1 MTAAA
6 VRVFGISVTTAPVL
20 LPLFLLRRRLL
31 DRRRAG
37 HCYLLWL
44 MLCLRLLLPLELSV
58 SHPPVTVTLPDSVSV
73 LSVPISGQLSP
84 DHIPLHAVPEA
95 EDAALTPLDVFSLL
109 WLAGVLFS
117 LCLHTGGYCLT
128 RRRLLSDA
136 QPDPH
141 GQTLA
146 EQLGSR
152 TPVLRTAAD
161 TSITL
166 GLLHPVILLSHNIHE
181 EDLDMILRH
190 EICHIRRRDLWYKGL
205 FLLCACVH
213 WFNPL
218 AWLLAKAAGETVEL
232 CCDEAVVAGQ
242 DTQFKRRY
250 GQSLLRAAA
259 DSQTIVLSTSFGSG
273 RIKERLMNLFAE
285 KKKSGLFLCT
295 LCGAALC
302 MGCLVGCRVSAA
314 PAEDGIPAPQTVV
327 SAQPAPSASPVQ
339 APAQE
344 VQIPSESPAQEAPP
358 PKTVWPVEEHY
369 TLSAVYGDRHH
380 PITGEQHSHSGVDI
394 PAEQGTLVLA
404 ALDGTVTD
412 CRFDDVLGNCIELT
426 HEDGCTSLYGC
437 LQEFCVETGD
447 CVLAGQVIGK
457 VGATGQATGHHL
469 HYEVRNQQG
478 HHTDPLC
485 GYPTKE
491 FFHHSH

>member
-1 MTAAA
+1 MTDTA
-6 VRVFGISVTTAPVL
+6 VRVFWLSATTAPILIPL
-20 LPLFLLRRRLL
+20 LLLHRRILGRHHA
-31 DRRRAG
+31 R

-44 MLCLRLLLPLELSV
+44 ILCLRLLIPLELSI
-58 SHPPVTVTLPDSVSV
+58 SHPPVIVPLPNSVSV
-73 LSVPISGQLSP
+73 LSAPISGQLSP
-84 DHIPLHAVPEA
+84 DIPQLHAVSEE
-95 EDAALTPLDVFSLL
+95 EDSALTPLDCLSVL
-109 WLAGVLFS
+109 WLTGVLFS
-117 LCLHTGGYCLT
+117 LCLHTGGYCLA
-128 RRRLLSDA
+128 RRRLLSGT

-141 GQTLA
+141 GQALA
-146 EQLGSR
+146 EQLGSPA
-152 TPVLRTAAD
+152 PVLRAATD
-161 TSITL
+161 TPITL
-166 GLLHPVILLSHNIHE
+166 GLLHPVILLSHNTR
-181 EDLDMILRH
+181 EDDLEMILRH

-218 AWLLAKAAGETVEL
+218 TWLLARAAGETVEL

-259 DSQTIVLSTSFGSG
+259 APEKVVLSTSFGSG
-273 RIKERLMNLFAE
+273 EMKGRLINLFVE
-285 KKKSGLFLCT
+285 KKKSGLLLCA

-302 MGCLVGCRVSAA
+302 MGCLVGCQVSAA
-314 PAEDGIPAPQTVV
+314 PADHGLSADQSALP
-327 SAQPAPSASPVQ
+327 AQPAPSDIPTEI
-339 APAQE
+339 PAQE
-344 VQIPSESPAQEAPP
+344 GPA

-404 ALDGTVTD
+404 ALNGTVSD

-447 CVLAGQVIGK
+447 SVIAGQVIGK

-469 HYEVRNQQG
+469 HYEIHNQQG

-485 GYPTKE
+485 GYPAKE

>member
-1 MTAAA
+1 MTALA
-6 VRVFGISVTTAPVL
+6 VRVFWLSVTTAPVL
-20 LPLFLLRRRLL
+20 LPLLLLRRRLL
-31 DRRRAG
+31 DKHRVK

-44 MLCLRLLLPLELSV
+44 ILCLRLILPLDLSV
-58 SHPPVTVTLPDSVSV
+58 SHPPVTVILPDSVSV

-84 DHIPLHAVPEA
+84 GHTQLHNVPETKA
-95 EDAALTPLDVFSLL
+95 SAFTPLDCFSLL

-117 LCLHTGGYCLT
+117 LCLHTGGYCLA
-128 RRRLLSDA
+128 RRRLLSGT

-141 GQTLA
+141 GQALA
-146 EQLGSR
+146 EQLSGAA
-152 TPVLRTAAD
+152 PVLRTNID
-161 TSITL
+161 TPITL
-166 GLLHPVILLSHNIHE
+166 GLLHPVILLSYNTHE
-181 EDLDMILRH
+181 DDLEMILRH
-190 EICHIRRRDLWYKGL
+190 ELCHIRRRDLWYKGL
-205 FLLCACVH
+205 FLLCACIY

-218 AWLLAKAAGETVEL
+218 VWLLAKAAGETVEL
-232 CCDEAVVAGQ
+232 CCDEDVAAGQ
-242 DTQFKRRY
+242 DTQFKLRY

-259 DSQTIVLSTSFGSG
+259 DSDKVVLSTSFGNG
-273 RIKERLMNLFAE
+273 QMKERLINLFAE
-285 KKKSGLFLCT
+285 KKKSGLLLCA

-302 MGCLVGCRVSAA
+302 IGCLVGCQVSAA
-314 PAEDGIPAPQTVV
+314 DHDL
-327 SAQPAPSASPVQ
+327 PAPSASASEVPAQNVPTPEP
-339 APAQE
+339 AAPSASPSEVPAQE
-344 VQIPSESPAQEAPP
+344 GPA

-369 TLSAVYGDRHH
+369 TLSAVYGDRLH

-412 CRFDDVLGNCIELT
+412 CRFDEVLGNCVELT

-437 LQEFCVETGD
+437 LQEICVEAGNS
-447 CVLAGQVIGK
+447 VLAGQVIGK

-491 FFHHSH
+491 FFHHAH